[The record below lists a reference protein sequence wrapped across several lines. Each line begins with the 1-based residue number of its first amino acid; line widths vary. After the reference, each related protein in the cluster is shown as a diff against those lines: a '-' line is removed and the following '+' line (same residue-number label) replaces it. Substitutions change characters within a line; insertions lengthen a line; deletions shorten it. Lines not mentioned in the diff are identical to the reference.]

1 MITLKNVTKIM
12 DNNVILDNINL
23 NLEEGKIYGL
33 VGRNGSGKS
42 ILLEVICGF
51 LKPTEGIVLVDN
63 KDLSKELVFPES
75 IAALIERKNYILDLN
90 AFDNLFM
97 IASIKNIIG
106 QKEIEDT
113 LKLVNLA
120 NDNKSFKKY
129 CLGMKQKLGIAQVLM
144 EKPKIMI
151 LDEPFNGVED
161 ETVLKIREY
170 LKSIKKDKIIII
182 ATHLKDD
189 VINLCDEVIEI
200 KNGKIE

>member
-12 DNNVILDNINL
+12 DNNVI
-23 NLEEGKIYGL
+23 
-33 VGRNGSGKS
+33 
-42 ILLEVICGF
+42 
-51 LKPTEGIVLVDN
+51 
-63 KDLSKELVFPES
+63 
-75 IAALIERKNYILDLN
+75 IERPNYIPDLN
-90 AFDNLFM
+90 AFDNLLM
-97 IASIKNIIG
+97 IASIKNVIVK
-106 QKEIEDT
+106 KEIEDT

-129 CLGMKQKLGIAQVLM
+129 SLGMKQKLGIAQVLM